1 MVEPDSIPYLSEQV
15 LSGLN
20 LSFGEIA
27 DEIEKTIR
35 ARANSKVWS
44 APKASFTTPD
54 GRYVMSTMAVADEP
68 PYLATKS
75 LLLNP
80 RNPEQGHPLMNSI
93 VTLQDSET
101 GIPLALLEG
110 NWITAKRTAA
120 LSTVAARRMAAPDAR
135 VIAFIGCGVQA
146 RNHLAAFCEFLPIE
160 MVVAY
165 GRGRT
170 SIDALGDTACKLG
183 LRYTVAETPDEALK
197 DADLVVSAITRVPG
211 RNPFVDASFIKPG
224 AFAALTDLGDPWV
237 TESLSTFD
245 RIVIDDTAQEAVMK
259 DKLAPSDLIHG
270 DIAGLVQNETPGRS
284 RDIDRTAFIFRGYAP
299 ADFALA
305 TLAFTQYQMRQQSK

>member
-1 MVEPDSIPYLSEQV
+1 MVEPDAIPYLSEQV
-15 LSGLN
+15 LSSLN

-54 GRYVMSTMAVADEP
+54 GRYVMSTMAVADDP

-80 RNPEQGHPLMNSI
+80 RNPEQGHPLMNSV

-110 NWITAKRTAA
+110 NWITARRTAA
-120 LSTVAARRMAAPDAR
+120 LSTIAARRMASPDAR

-160 MVVAY
+160 TVVAF
-165 GRGRT
+165 GRGQT
-170 SIDALGDTACKLG
+170 NIDALHDTANELG
-183 LRYTVAETPDEALK
+183 LGYAVAATPDEALK
-197 DADLVVSAITRVPG
+197 DADLIVSAITRIPG
-211 RNPFVDASFIKPG
+211 RDPFVDASSAKPG
-224 AFAALTDLGDPWV
+224 AFAALTDLADPWV
-237 TESLSTFD
+237 TDSLSIFD
-245 RIVIDDTAQEAVMK
+245 RIIIDDVAQEAVMK
-259 DKLAPSDLIHG
+259 DKLAPSDLVHG
-270 DIAGLVQNETPGRS
+270 DIGGLVQNEIAGQS
-284 RDIDRTAFIFRGYAP
+284 SVNDRTAFIFRGYAP

-305 TLAFTQYQMRQQSK
+305 TLAFNQYRLRQHSN

>member
-1 MVEPDSIPYLSEQV
+1 MAEPESVPYLSEEV
-15 LSGLN
+15 LSALN
-20 LSFGEIA
+20 LSFSEIA
-27 DEIEKTIR
+27 DEIEKTIH
-35 ARANSKVWS
+35 ARASSQAWS

-54 GRYVMSTMAVADEP
+54 GRYVMSTMAVADDP

-120 LSTVAARRMAAPDAR
+120 LSTVAARRMASPDAR

-160 MVVAY
+160 SVVAF
-165 GRGRT
+165 GRGQTNIAALRDT
-170 SIDALGDTACKLG
+170 ANALGLD
-183 LRYTVAETPDEALK
+183 YTTAETPGDTLRE
-197 DADLVVSAITRVPG
+197 ADLVVSAITRVPG
-211 RNPFVDASFIKPG
+211 RTPFVDASSIKSG

-237 TESLSTFD
+237 TDSLSTFD
-245 RIVIDDTAQEAVMK
+245 RIVIDDMAQEAVMK
-259 DKLAPSDLIHG
+259 DKLAPADLVHG
-270 DIAGLVQNETPGRS
+270 DVEGLIQNEIAGRNCKN
-284 RDIDRTAFIFRGYAP
+284 DRTAFIYRGYAP

-305 TLAFTQYQMRQQSK
+305 TLAFTQHQRQQNS

>member
-1 MVEPDSIPYLSEQV
+1 MADPESVPYLSEEV
-15 LSGLN
+15 LSGLD
-20 LSFGEIA
+20 LSFSDIA
-27 DEIEKTIR
+27 DEIEKTIH
-35 ARANSKVWS
+35 ARANSKAWS

-54 GRYVMSTMAVADEP
+54 GRYVMSTMAVADDP

-120 LSTVAARRMAAPDAR
+120 LSMVAARRMASPDAR

-160 MVVAY
+160 TVIAF
-165 GRGRT
+165 GRGQT
-170 SIDALGDTACKLG
+170 NIDALGDTATERGLG
-183 LRYTVAETPDEALK
+183 YTVAETPDDALRE
-197 DADLVVSAITRVPG
+197 ADLVVSAITRVPG
-211 RNPFVDASFIKPG
+211 RTPFVDASSIKPG
-224 AFAALTDLGDPWV
+224 AFAALTDLADPWV
-237 TESLSTFD
+237 TDSLSTFD
-245 RIVIDDTAQEAVMK
+245 RIVVDDMAQEAVMK
-259 DKLAPSDLIHG
+259 DKLAPSDLVDG
-270 DIAGLVQNETPGRS
+270 DVEGLIQNEIAG
-284 RDIDRTAFIFRGYAP
+284 RDSKSDRTAFIYRGYAP

-305 TLAFTQYQMRQQSK
+305 SLAFSQHQLRQHS